1 VIIQP
6 EFIVISIHVV
16 FSVFYIIFILSGR
29 SGLRKE
35 YIIPIILVPLFG
47 PLTALAVELLIMSA
61 EAGNT
66 PLDIETD
73 AFADDILWK
82 TVKRFHEQGDIVPL
96 EEAIMINDAKTRRK
110 YMLETLY
117 DDPLKY
123 LDILLMAKNND
134 DVETSHYATTSISYL
149 QRSFQLSIQKLA
161 VEVEKNPDDLEL
173 LDDYIG
179 TLANYIESG
188 LLEEHLLRNMRL
200 VYSNVLDRKLAK
212 IKNDQAALIE
222 KVRNSIA
229 LKEYVSAF
237 EVSDLLRKHYPE
249 DEESWIESIRVC
261 VEGHDRNKLLET
273 VTAMQNRKISWTKL
287 GREQIAPWVTS

>member
-47 PLTALAVELLIMSA
+47 PLMALAVELLIMSA

-66 PLDIETD
+66 PLDIETA

-161 VEVEKNPDDLEL
+161 VEVEKNPDDFEL

>member
-1 VIIQP
+1 MIIQP

-47 PLTALAVELLIMSA
+47 PLMALAVELLIMSA

-66 PLDIETD
+66 PLDIETA

-161 VEVEKNPDDLEL
+161 VEVEKNPDDFEL